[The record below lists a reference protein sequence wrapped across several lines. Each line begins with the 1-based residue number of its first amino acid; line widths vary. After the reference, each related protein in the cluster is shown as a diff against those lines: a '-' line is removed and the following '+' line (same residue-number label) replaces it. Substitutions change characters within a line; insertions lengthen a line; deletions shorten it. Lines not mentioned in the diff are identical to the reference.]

1 MRQSLEALQ
10 VSYGMDCMLFT
21 AELRSSGD
29 WELRIDFTF
38 SNGFLELNLLCIII
52 NHFRVGP
59 GLAMLLDP
67 SKA

>member
-1 MRQSLEALQ
+1 MRQSLETSE

-29 WELRIDFTF
+29 WELRIDFAF

>member
-38 SNGFLELNLLCIII
+38 STGFLQLNLLCIII